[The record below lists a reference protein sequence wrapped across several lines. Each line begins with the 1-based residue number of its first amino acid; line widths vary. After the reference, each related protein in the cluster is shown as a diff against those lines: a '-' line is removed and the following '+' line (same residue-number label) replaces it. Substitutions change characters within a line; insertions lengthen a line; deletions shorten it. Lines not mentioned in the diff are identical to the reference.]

1 MPSERKV
8 SERKYLSSNTVEVRF
23 DIQRMITQ
31 RDGDAW
37 LRDFVRRGLEQMVQ
51 CLEGGEIRIDSVRIV
66 D

>member
-1 MPSERKV
+1 MSGPQK
-8 SERKYLSSNTVEVRF
+8 KYLTSTVFEVRF
-23 DIQRMITQ
+23 DIQRLADR

-51 CLEGGEIRIDSVRIV
+51 CLEGGDVVIDYVRIV